1 LFITV
6 VIRTKWLKVTFSF
19 ESLDY
24 NYFRNTSKNRK
35 ILPKTEKYFQ
45 KQKSTSKNTAIL
57 PNIEMYYQK

>member
-1 LFITV
+1 LNPWI
-6 VIRTKWLKVTFSF
+6 IIIL
-19 ESLDY
+19 E
-24 NYFRNTSKNRK
+24 